1 MAVKEEEVQ
10 AEVRGAEPMRATQ
23 EPEARAQEQQV
34 EEAWRER
41 TMQDR
46 VTATI
51 VAKKVTGQGTVYI
64 LLPNSKSSSTSQWKE
79 TKNKKT
85 WRMDINSST

>member
-10 AEVRGAEPMRATQ
+10 AKARRAEQIRATQ

-34 EEAWRER
+34 EEARRER
-41 TMQDR
+41 TMLER

-51 VAKKVTGQGTVYI
+51 VAKKVTGQGTVHI
-64 LLPNSKSSSTSQWKE
+64 LLPNSKNSSTLQWKKM
-79 TKNKKT
+79 KNKKT
-85 WRMDINSST
+85 WRVDINSST

>member
-10 AEVRGAEPMRATQ
+10 AEARRAEPTRATQ
-23 EPEARAQEQQV
+23 EPEARTQEQQV
-34 EEAWRER
+34 KEAWQER
-41 TMQDR
+41 TMRER

-51 VAKKVTGQGTVYI
+51 VAKKVTGQGTVRI
-64 LLPNSKSSSTSQWKE
+64 LLPNSKNNSTSQWKE

-85 WRMDINSST
+85 RRVDINSST